1 MFLLE
6 AAAESVQG
14 DAGIVMPIVIGLL
27 ASGGV
32 AALVAWILSMG
43 WWKDAKKKYAWLELV
58 EKVARMGIAA
68 AEAWAERKSAEGG
81 QKVAGSEKLTQA
93 ITTTKEILKSQ
104 NAPSGVL
111 SEELLK
117 ATIERQ
123 LDKIKAGQ
131 A

>member
-1 MFLLE
+1 MFILE
-6 AAAESVQG
+6 TASADGQG
-14 DAGIVMPIVIGLL
+14 GAGVFMPILIALL

-81 QKVAGSEKLTQA
+81 QKVAGSEKLNQA
-93 ITTTKEILKSQ
+93 VLTTKEILKSQ
-104 NAPSGVL
+104 NAPAGTL
-111 SEELLK
+111 SDELLK